1 MFSLSRI
8 VKSFGPVRALR
19 GVDLS
24 ATAGEVHALIG
35 ENGAG
40 KSTLMRVLSG
50 ALQPDAGHMTI
61 DGAFYTPRTPRD
73 GRAAGI
79 GMIYQELT
87 IAPHLSVLDNICLG
101 LEHRQWGWIR
111 PRRAEA
117 REALQRL
124 GQGEIDLDAPAGRL
138 SIGKQQVV
146 EIARALLSNA
156 RIVVMD
162 EPTSSL
168 SADDASALFTV
179 IRRLRDEGVAIV
191 YISHFLEE
199 VMTLADRYTV
209 LRDGESV
216 ANGSIAATHLD
227 DIIAAMIGRPA
238 GELYPS
244 RHRTPGDPLL
254 TVDNAC
260 GPDGGAPNHV
270 SLTVHR
276 GEVLGIAGLVG
287 AGRSEL
293 LRTLFGLQPGESGAL
308 RIGPSGPVRL
318 STLTPAAALGLGIN
332 LLSEDRKAEG
342 LAVDMTI
349 TANLTLSSA
358 RRYSKLGFLNRRHE
372 HAAAADWVTRLGIR
386 AHSPLQPARTLSGGN
401 QQKLCLARLLHDD
414 SDILLLD
421 EPTRG
426 IDIGSKAEIYHL
438 IDEAA
443 RAGKAIVLTSSYLP
457 ELLGVCDTIAV
468 MHRGALS
475 DVRQAGEWTSNSII
489 RYASGGKVKSEK

>member
-1 MFSLSRI
+1 MQ
-8 VKSFGPVRALR
+8 ALR
-19 GVDLS
+19 GVDLVIRP
-24 ATAGEVHALIG
+24 GEVHALIG

-40 KSTLMRVLSG
+40 KSTLMGILSG
-50 ALQPDAGHMTI
+50 ALQPDAGDMTI
-61 DGAFYTPRTPRD
+61 ADALYTPRHPGD

-79 GMIYQELT
+79 AMIYQELT

-101 LEHRQWGWIR
+101 LENRRWGWIL

-117 REALQRL
+117 RDALRRL
-124 GQGEIDLDAPAGRL
+124 GQDEIDLDMTAGRL

-168 SADDASALFTV
+168 SAHDARALFDV
-179 IRRLRDEGVAIV
+179 ITRLASEGVAIV

-216 ANGSIAATHLD
+216 ATGLIPDTSLSEL
-227 DIIAAMIGRPA
+227 IAAMIGRPS
-238 GELYPS
+238 GDLYPE
-244 RHRTPGDPLL
+244 RLRTRGEPLL
-254 TVDNAC
+254 RVDDAC
-260 GPDGGAPNHV
+260 GPNGAAPDHT

-276 GEVLGIAGLVG
+276 GEVMGIAGLVG

-308 RIGPSGPVRL
+308 RIGASGPVRL
-318 STLTPAAALGLGIN
+318 ASLTPATALSLGLN
-332 LLSEDRKAEG
+332 LLSEDRKTEG
-342 LAVDMTI
+342 LAVEMTI
-349 TANLTLSSA
+349 AANLTLSSA
-358 RRYSKLGFLNRRHE
+358 RRYIQHGVFNRRRE
-372 HAAAADWVTRLGIR
+372 HAAAADWVARLGIR
-386 AHSPLQPARTLSGGN
+386 AHSTLQPARTLSGGN
-401 QQKLCLARLLHDD
+401 QQKLCLARLLHDE

-426 IDIGSKAEIYHL
+426 IDIGSKAEMYSL
-438 IDEAA
+438 IDAAA

-457 ELLGVCDTIAV
+457 ELLGLCDTIAV
-468 MHRGALS
+468 MHRGTLS
-475 DVRQAGEWTSNSII
+475 DARPASAWTSETII
-489 RYASGGKVKSEK
+489 GYATSGSEK